1 MTVQN
6 LIDSCHFTIFA
17 KENLSKTVTGC
28 YIGDILSL
36 AMSRIQKGPV
46 WVTVQGNVNI
56 AAVAALTE
64 PACIILAE
72 GRKADADTLAKALEN
87 GITILGTEESAY
99 QTACVLFGQGIG
111 KENEEV

>member
-6 LIDSCHFTIFA
+6 LIDSFHFTVYT
-17 KENLSKTVTGC
+17 KGSLLKPVTRC
-28 YIGDILSL
+28 YIGDVLSL
-36 AMSRIQKGPV
+36 AMSRIQKGQI